1 MIVKPYAARELLLE
15 AKKRLDAKHVQVS
28 ETAAFR
34 LAQALDAWGLAV
46 ATAALEALGEDNED
60 RRRLRLRDLK
70 RLTDEHV
77 EEALN
82 GEH

>member
-15 AKKRLDAKHVQVS
+15 AKKRLGADRVQVS

-34 LAQALDAWGLAV
+34 LAQALDAYGLSLA
-46 ATAALEALGEDNED
+46 AAALAALGADNED
-60 RRRLRLRDLK
+60 RRRLRLADLK
-70 RLTDEHV
+70 RLTDAHI

-82 GEH
+82 GEG